1 VGMAL
6 TYTLAG
12 LQAVLDLVD
21 TAITGQ
27 DWDGA
32 RAQIARANLILSGL
46 PQSTADGAQAATM
59 RNDLKAAAELVEK
72 AQGAAGS
79 SANSTRRTIRVGVRH
94 QTNRD
99 SRRIR

>member
-1 VGMAL
+1 MAL

-21 TAITGQ
+21 TAITGR

-32 RAQIARANLILSGL
+32 LSHIARANLVMSGL
-46 PQSTADGAQAATM
+46 PASTAEGATAATM
-59 RNDLKAAAELVEK
+59 RQDLRAAAELVDK
-72 AQGAAGS
+72 AMAKAGATDNA
-79 SANSTRRTIRVGVRH
+79 TRRTIRVGVRH
-94 QTNRD
+94 QTGLN